1 MKVLLLRPQIE
12 AGGASRVIIQLV
24 SGLKASGVEVEVAT
38 AGGEWLPKLEE
49 IVTCHKISLYP
60 STPQNL
66 LRSILEL
73 HKLVSIEKYQL
84 LNPHHRFASI
94 ACNLLP
100 VRKLIPIVSTV
111 HETKTDRTIFSSL
124 TFAPK
129 AIVFSQAVKENLIR
143 YHHFIDHDIFLVPMG
158 VDVLPPDHKEL
169 AVVKKEFLL
178 SEDAPTVS
186 CITRLSQEKGCET
199 FLRAVALVL
208 SRGIRVKFLLV
219 GDGPQKNELSVLAE
233 RLNLKGFLEF
243 TGWRN
248 DVPAIIENSNFLV
261 LPSISEGVGIAII
274 EGMALKKPTIGT
286 LTGGIPEVI
295 KDLETGL
302 LVPPG
307 DPEALANAIISLI
320 EDQAFCR
327 QLGLAGQKHYEER
340 FSLKN
345 MIERTLETYTTL
357 SIQGSENKSRSFI
370 GRGK

>member
-24 SGLKASGVEVEVAT
+24 NGLKASGIEVEIAT

-49 IVTCHKISLYP
+49 IAICHNIPLYP

-66 LRSILEL
+66 LRSIWALS
-73 HKLVSIEKYQL
+73 KLVSREKYQL
-84 LNPHHRFASI
+84 LNPHHRFAAI
-94 ACNLLP
+94 ACNLLSIHNS
-100 VRKLIPIVSTV
+100 VPIVSTV
-111 HETKTDRTIFSSL
+111 HETKTDRTIISAL

-129 AIVFSQAVKENLIR
+129 AIVFSQAVKENLIQC
-143 YHHFIDHDIFLVPMG
+143 HHFIDRDIFLVPMG
-158 VDVLPPDHKEL
+158 VDVLPPHPEEV

-178 SEDAPTVS
+178 SEDTPTVS

-208 SRGIRVKFLLV
+208 SRGSRAKFLLV
-219 GDGPQKNELSVLAE
+219 GDGPQKSELSVLAE
-233 RLNLKGFLEF
+233 RLNIKEFLEF

-286 LTGGIPEVI
+286 LAGGIPEVI
-295 KDLETGL
+295 RDSETGL
-302 LVPPG
+302 LVPSS

-327 QLGLAGQKHYEER
+327 QLGLAGKKHYEER

-345 MIERTLETYTTL
+345 MINRTLEVYTTL
-357 SIQGSENKSRSFI
+357 SIQGSENRSASFVD
-370 GRGK
+370 R